1 MNNNVQ
7 PLYGAPAPERLRS
20 IEIIEPDT
28 LSRADVERLKM
39 DLDSF
44 WGAVREQEVIFRDEI
59 KALFKSDVGIQKQ
72 LDEQEIKIKH
82 LQAKCNALYAFTTV
96 LGTLFSIIIAGLV
109 FYVK

>member
-28 LSRADVERLKM
+28 TKIEKVIY
-39 DLDSF
+39 DLNCF
-44 WGAVREQEVIFRDEI
+44 EAAVKEQEMLFRGEI
-59 KALFKSDVGIQKQ
+59 KLLLKSNIEIEKENEKRDKQIKYLKEKYNALF
-72 LDEQEIKIKH
+72 
-82 LQAKCNALYAFTTV
+82 AFTTV